1 MTHTYITESSNK
13 ELNVRPILGRDGKV
27 KYIEIRRNL
36 IMGKLGEGKKVADS
50 MVFDVRI
57 VPRLIYGLEQA
68 LKEASK

>member
-13 ELNVRPILGRDGKV
+13 ELSVRPILGRDGKV
-27 KYIEIRRNL
+27 KYIEISRN
-36 IMGKLGEGKKVADS
+36 IVMDKVGEKKKVAGS

-68 LKEASK
+68 LKEGSR